1 MVKWSDIQNETNPKA
16 RRMALSD
23 ALRHASD
30 DEMQQLLEL
39 ASQDPDAAV
48 RAVAKN
54 WDVLQERLVTPPADE
69 TDPPPPRLSGP
80 VRLPNVQ
87 VFMLRTGNAAYFQ
100 GQVARPSD
108 FGVVK
113 NTLGS
118 IVTALLLFACGVGL
132 LLYGGNDGLTW
143 LLLRAEGMSTTATVT
158 NRNGQSAGE
167 SSFVYTVTYRY
178 QVNERMY
185 TIERIVD
192 EPLFRSVDVG
202 SSLPILYARTDPQ
215 RAWPTEQAHA
225 VPWGVVWSLGLA
237 VLWFVIVAGIVAMM
251 RRNSTKS
258 RLSRGE
264 GQAVYGMIQT
274 ANLQADED
282 VGYYLHIT
290 YDFVSP
296 TSGKLLQGKDQATR
310 ADLGATQNAPAP
322 HTHVIVWYRDEET
335 HGVV

>member
-185 TIERIVD
+185 TIIA
-192 EPLFRSVDVG
+192 
-202 SSLPILYARTDPQ
+202 Y
-215 RAWPTEQAHA
+215 RALKA
-225 VPWGVVWSLGLA
+225 L
-237 VLWFVIVAGIVAMM
+237 
-251 RRNSTKS
+251 
-258 RLSRGE
+258 E
-264 GQAVYGMIQT
+264 GQIR
-274 ANLQADED
+274 
-282 VGYYLHIT
+282 
-290 YDFVSP
+290 
-296 TSGKLLQGKDQATR
+296 TR
-310 ADLGATQNAPAP
+310 LADLGGPAP
-322 HTHVIVWYRDEET
+322 TQHVSTRQCYGFDTNPFAVELAKVTLMIAKKLAVAARLADKQPVTAPGIPANYPNPSELVSAGCIT
-335 HGVV
+335 PAPLL